1 MKTKSVQDGV
11 LFYLNENNYIV
22 DVKIDAGIRSVVITD
37 NVSMLESQKSFPD
50 VEQLVI
56 SDNIEKIHIRN
67 ELFPNIKNVDSHS
80 CEFEKISRRILVTS
94 VVS

>member
-50 VEQLVI
+50 LEQLV
-56 SDNIEKIHIRN
+56 NCE
-67 ELFPNIKNVDSHS
+67 NIKILLFCSVYSS
-80 CEFEKISRRILVTS
+80 IISKQAS
-94 VVS
+94 VFALLPL